1 MQKTIIFDDD
11 KHLLNFEKMDT
22 LHKEFLDIY
31 NSVDIS
37 SIESI
42 ITKSK
47 ELLEHSK
54 KHFLEEETLMEEYKY
69 PTIKEHKDEHNK
81 VLSEMEYF
89 IKNSQSI
96 FGKKMLK
103 AYYVEKLPDWFDLHL
118 LSMDSDLVHHLN
130 KFMK

>member
-1 MQKTIIFDDD
+1 MKTLKIFDNET
-11 KHLLNFEKMDT
+11 HLLNFNQMDT

-31 NSVDIS
+31 NSVDLS
-37 SIESI
+37 SLESI

-47 ELLEHSK
+47 ELLEHSRR
-54 KHFLEEETLMEEYKY
+54 HFLEEETLMDEYKY
-69 PTIKEHKDEHNK
+69 PTIREHKDEHNK

-89 IKNSQSI
+89 IKNSHSA

-130 KFMK
+130 KSIK